1 MHENQAT
8 DTLPD
13 LLGAVPAIDSVD
25 LKAPVVF
32 TRLRQLGQPDRV
44 HPSGLSLPI
53 ISPKE
58 ISVAKFD
65 CKKLF
70 FKMWLLWIILIR
82 FILSR
87 GLAQG
92 SHMKLKD
99 ANVSQGTDVTAIGRR
114 KIPRSQKKKVSS

>member
-32 TRLRQLGQPDRV
+32 TRQLAQPDRV

-53 ISPKE
+53 ISPKKFH
-58 ISVAKFD
+58 VAKFD
-65 CKKLF
+65 L
-70 FKMWLLWIILIR
+70 
-82 FILSR
+82 
-87 GLAQG
+87 Q
-92 SHMKLKD
+92 
-99 ANVSQGTDVTAIGRR
+99 
-114 KIPRSQKKKVSS
+114 KIVF

>member
-32 TRLRQLGQPDRV
+32 TRQLAQPDRV

-53 ISPKE
+53 ISRNFTSPNSIAKKCFLKCGDYFNSFYFVTRNRTGYPHEIERCQRLARNRRNSNWEAENPSEPKKE
-58 ISVAKFD
+58 S
-65 CKKLF
+65 
-70 FKMWLLWIILIR
+70 
-82 FILSR
+82 
-87 GLAQG
+87 
-92 SHMKLKD
+92 
-99 ANVSQGTDVTAIGRR
+99 
-114 KIPRSQKKKVSS
+114 